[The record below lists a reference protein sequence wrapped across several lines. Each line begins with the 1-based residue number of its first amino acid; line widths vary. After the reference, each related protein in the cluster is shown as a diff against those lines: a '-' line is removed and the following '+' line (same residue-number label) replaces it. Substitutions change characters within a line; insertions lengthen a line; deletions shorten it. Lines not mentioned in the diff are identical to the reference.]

1 MSAGADSEPA
11 ATVDDYLAAL
21 PADQRAVLERLR
33 ITIRT
38 AAPMADELISYRI
51 PTYRYHG
58 SLVHFAAF
66 RGHLSLITV
75 SRPTLERFLGEL
87 KGFRISGTTIRF
99 TPEHPLPPALVD
111 AIVRARVEENESRAG

>member
-1 MSAGADSEPA
+1 MSAGADSEPV